1 VIGFVVLL
9 GIVALGVAQLW
20 SIVAVANLVGVLWTA
35 ALIAACV
42 VVGLWLVA
50 RQGASVLRRAQTD
63 LAAGR
68 SPSRAVA
75 DGVLV
80 ATAVACLIVPG
91 FVTAAVGFLLLLP
104 PVRSLVRPVLER
116 WWSRRVQRGA
126 GAFRSATFGA
136 AGPGGAVFR
145 TVIIGDVDPRRGPA
159 GAEVRDPEVP
169 RDGVIEAE
177 VIDVRVDSPREL
189 PPGS

>member
-1 VIGFVVLL
+1 VIGFVILL

-35 ALIAACV
+35 ALLATCV

-50 RQGASVLRRAQTD
+50 RQGASVLRRAQAD
-63 LAAGR
+63 LSAGR
-68 SPSRAVA
+68 SPSRVVA

-80 ATAVACLIVPG
+80 ATAGACLLVPG

-116 WWSRRVQRGA
+116 WWTRRVQRGG
-126 GAFRSATFGA
+126 GAFRAASFGT

-145 TVIIGDVDPRRGPA
+145 TVIIGDVDPRQGPA
-159 GAEVRDPEVP
+159 EAEVL
-169 RDGVIEAE
+169 EAE

>member
-1 VIGFVVLL
+1 VIGLAVLL
-9 GIVALGVAQLW
+9 AIVALGVAQLW
-20 SIVAVANLVGVLWTA
+20 SIVAVANVIGVLWTA
-35 ALIAACV
+35 ALIATCV

-68 SPSRAVA
+68 SPSRVVA

-80 ATAVACLIVPG
+80 ATAGACLLVPG

-104 PVRSLVRPVLER
+104 PVRSLARPALER
-116 WWSRRVQRGA
+116 WWSRRVQRGG
-126 GAFRSATFGA
+126 GAFRSASFGT

-145 TVIIGDVDPRRGPA
+145 TVIIGDVDPGRGT
-159 GAEVRDPEVP
+159 AEDEVL
-169 RDGVIEAE
+169 EAE
-177 VIDVRVDSPREL
+177 VIDVRADSPREL